1 MRFQSNF
8 TLKFLLTELW
18 RLSFRTKLFLYLNSK
33 ITMKV
38 SYGKNNTINHAYSV
52 RRWYE
57 CLKALFF
64 KSFLFEFCCLLVRWN
79 SCLSCDCANTYI
91 LIMSFLF
98 LSCFFESV
106 FIYFPLWRNFTAT
119 FLINE
124 RLQKVNM
131 AIFLNWV
138 LVWCFQVILY
148 FLYCGKRYICSRF
161 VFKLMISFIMLQ
173 LNNTL

>member
-18 RLSFRTKLFLYLNSK
+18 RLSFRTKLFLYLNRK

-79 SCLSCDCANTYI
+79 SCISCHCVNTHI

-98 LSCFFESV
+98 LSCFFESI
-106 FIYFPLWRNFTAT
+106 FICFPLWRNFTAK
-119 FLINE
+119 FLING

-131 AIFLNWV
+131 GYFWTEFWFDAFKPYFTFCIAENVISVVDLFSNW
-138 LVWCFQVILY
+138 WYRSSC
-148 FLYCGKRYICSRF
+148 C
-161 VFKLMISFIMLQ
+161 
-173 LNNTL
+173 N